1 MKVLDLRNRSIQTL
15 SLSLSFS
22 LDPGGLEVRGDGAG
36 PVVPLDLHCGRG
48 GGDGG
53 DHPAGPSAVRRP
65 GPDRSSDVQD
75 WSGQVLRQPLLW
87 SQVLVVSAVSL
98 APNFVFLLKGLP

>member
-36 PVVPLDLHCGRG
+36 QAVPLDFHGGGG

-53 DHPAGPSAVRRP
+53 DHPAGPGPVRRP
-65 GPDRSSDVQD
+65 GPDRSPDV
-75 WSGQVLRQPLLW
+75 
-87 SQVLVVSAVSL
+87 
-98 APNFVFLLKGLP
+98 